1 MTRAWGAVRF
11 GRLAVSLLTVGL
23 TVISVAGCS
32 VLGGSDEDS
41 GGNAQVEK
49 TKLKVGII
57 PQIIDIAGFERAQQA
72 GYFKKEGLEIE
83 VVPIKSATD
92 AVPQLKTGD
101 LDFAVGNWVT
111 FIQAHAKKT
120 IDLRLIADALQAKEG
135 MSALCAM
142 PDSGITTPQDLAGKS
157 IGINALRGNVEL
169 SVRAIL
175 QAHGVDTNT
184 VEFKVVPISN
194 AINALQT
201 HQIDVMSLNQPN
213 LTMAKQTLG
222 VVAVA
227 DRATGPMHDF
237 PVGGYATT
245 EKFTRENPKTVA
257 AIQRAIARGQSD
269 VADPQILEDTLLA
282 YTDIDEPTAK
292 TVVAT
297 VGPGAFPTALDTTN
311 MQRVAD
317 LMDTY
322 DILPGK
328 FDIRPMIYPAPPRS

>member
-11 GRLAVSLLTVGL
+11 GRLAVPLLTV
-23 TVISVAGCS
+23 IAVAGCG

-41 GGNAQVEK
+41 GGNAQVEQVK
-49 TKLKVGII
+49 VRVGII

-72 GYFKKEGLEIE
+72 GYFRKEGLEVE

-111 FIQAHAKKT
+111 FIQAQAKKT
-120 IDLRLIADALQAKEG
+120 IDLRFIADALQAKEG

-142 PDSGITTPQDLAGKS
+142 PDSGITTPQDLAGKA
-157 IGINALRGNVEL
+157 IGVNALRGNVEL

-175 QAHGVDTNT
+175 QANGVDANT

-201 HQIDVMSLNQPN
+201 KQIDVMSLNQPN
-213 LTMAKQTLG
+213 LTTAKQKLG

-237 PVGGYATT
+237 PVGGYAATAQ
-245 EKFTRENPKTVA
+245 FARENPKTVA
-257 AIQRAIARGQSD
+257 AVQRAIAHGQSD
-269 VADPQILEDTLLA
+269 VADRQVLEDTLLA
-282 YTDIDEPTAK
+282 YTDIDEKTAK
-292 TVVAT
+292 AVVAT
-297 VGPGAFPTALDTTN
+297 VGAGTFPAALDKTN
-311 MQRVAD
+311 MQRVSD

-328 FDIRPMIYPAPPRS
+328 FDIGPMIHPAPPSS